1 MKVKSMKAL
10 KSKTSLVVSLAAS
23 LALVS
28 VSAVASGDAPKERQA
43 LMGNVGAATGA
54 GAAMV
59 KGEVEFDA
67 VAAQLVLRTMNTAGL
82 AFGYMFPEGSETGSN
97 TEAAPAIWSDRAG
110 FDAAVNKFV
119 TDTSSAAKITDLDSF
134 KAAFGAATAN
144 CGACHKAY
152 RVKKN

>member
-1 MKVKSMKAL
+1 MTNSVFKISTAL
-10 KSKTSLVVSLAAS
+10 AMVAS
-23 LALVS
+23 ATLF
-28 VSAVASGDAPKERQA
+28 SASAIASGDAAKERQA
-43 LMGNVGAATGA
+43 LMKNVGAATGA

-59 KGEVEFDA
+59 KGEVEFNA
-67 VAAQLVLRTMNTAGL
+67 VAAQLVLRTMNNGGL
-82 AFGYMFPEGSETGSN
+82 AFGYMFPEGSETGSE

-110 FDAAVNKFV
+110 FDAAVNKFNV
-119 TDTSSAAKITDLDSF
+119 DTSAQVTNLEEF

>member
-1 MKVKSMKAL
+1 MFNSVFKIS
-10 KSKTSLVVSLAAS
+10 TT
-23 LALVS
+23 LALIA
-28 VSAVASGDAPKERQA
+28 SATMFSTFAIASGDVAKERQT
-43 LMGNVGAATGA
+43 LMKNVGAATGA

-59 KGEVEFDA
+59 KGEVEFNA
-67 VAAQLVLRTMNTAGL
+67 VAAQLVLRTMNNGGL
-82 AFGYMFPEGSETGSN
+82 GFGYMFPEGSETGSE

-119 TDTSSAAKITDLDSF
+119 AETSATVTDLDGF
-134 KAAFGAATAN
+134 KAAFGVATAN

>member
-1 MKVKSMKAL
+1 MAKKLNTVIVA
-10 KSKTSLVVSLAAS
+10 SLAAGMT
-23 LALVS
+23 LI
-28 VSAVASGDAPKERQA
+28 SATAIASGDVAQERQT
-43 LMGNVGAATGA
+43 LMGNVGAATGV
-54 GAAMV
+54 GAKMV

-82 AFGYMFPEGSETGSN
+82 AFGYMFPEGSETGAK

-110 FDAAVNKFV
+110 FDAAVNKF
-119 TDTSSAAKITDLDSF
+119 TADTSAKVTDLDSF

-152 RVKKN
+152 RVKN

>member
-1 MKVKSMKAL
+1 MAKKLNTAIVA
-10 KSKTSLVVSLAAS
+10 SLAAGM
-23 LALVS
+23 ALM
-28 VSAVASGDAPKERQA
+28 SATAIASGDVAQERQT

-54 GAAMV
+54 GAKMV

-82 AFGYMFPEGSETGSN
+82 AFGYMFPEGSETGAK

-110 FDAAVNKFV
+110 FDAAVNKF
-119 TDTSSAAKITDLDSF
+119 TADTSAKVTDLDSF

-152 RVKKN
+152 RVKN